1 MRFLLRLATGHVLM
15 CLCSGLN
22 RAARVGAW
30 KEDKSLS
37 GIGLADLLDTFCKAA
52 SNVGPYGAFL
62 AA

>member
-1 MRFLLRLATGHVLM
+1 VLM